1 LECFYQSFFVFE
13 KNHLVRKPTTTRTP
27 GILLVKNG
35 EGAPG
40 SQQKTISPNKNP
52 PTDAQLTLAR
62 ILSKK
67 TKTTKKQQ
75 QKHSVGKEIGS

>member
-27 GILLVKNG
+27 GILFVKNG

-67 TKTTKKQQ
+67 TKNNQETTTKTLRW
-75 QKHSVGKEIGS
+75 